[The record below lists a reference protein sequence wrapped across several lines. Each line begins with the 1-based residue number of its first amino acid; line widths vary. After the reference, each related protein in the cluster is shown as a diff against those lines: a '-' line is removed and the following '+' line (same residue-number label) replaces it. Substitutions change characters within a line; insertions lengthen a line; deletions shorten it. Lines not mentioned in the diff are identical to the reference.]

1 MLSLNSSHSQKA
13 LLSRWDERT
22 SPARFAGNDDVLDT
36 VYRAK
41 RNGNKVYLIRK
52 GYSSVDPFV
61 TVFRGEIVQSERGS
75 VLQGRFTKRVF
86 DYVLI
91 LLFLVLDVAFAARS
105 YLMGSMTYTG
115 LAGCALFA
123 AIMIL
128 LAIPMP
134 SARKRYTEFLKD
146 ITRDE

>member
-1 MLSLNSSHSQKA
+1 MLSLNSSHSPKA

-41 RNGNKVYLIRK
+41 RKGNKIFLIRK

-61 TVFRGEIVQSERGS
+61 TVFRGEIAQTEKGS
-75 VLQGRFTKRVF
+75 VLRGTFTKRAF

-91 LLFLVLDVAFAARS
+91 FLFLALDIAFAARS
-105 YLMGSMTYTG
+105 YLMGSLTYTG

-123 AIMIL
+123 VIMIL

-134 SARKRYTEFLKD
+134 SAKRRYTEFLKD